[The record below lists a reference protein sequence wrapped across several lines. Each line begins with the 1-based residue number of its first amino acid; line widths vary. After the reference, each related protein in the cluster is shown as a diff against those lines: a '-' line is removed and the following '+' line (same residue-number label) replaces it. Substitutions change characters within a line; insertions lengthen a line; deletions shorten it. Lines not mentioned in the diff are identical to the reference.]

1 MKSPHNLECFIP
13 LELEQ
18 DERESFTTPEL
29 WAERTLLVK
38 IHFNIFNKSS
48 EPGPQPY
55 AIRTMAHGMRR
66 TKIFRVENLIS
77 PRRVSSLRPSM
88 LCFFVKVLFLYG
100 ELKNATGA
108 QVPDRGVGKL
118 TFAPK
123 AARTCSDCPQ
133 LAPWRQLKELS
144 VEVECR
150 RKVAASDCR

>member
-1 MKSPHNLECFIP
+1 MNYFICERIKFLIKLRMKSPHNLECFIS

-38 IHFNIFNKSS
+38 SHFNIFNKSS

-88 LCFFVKVLFLYG
+88 LCFFRKSSFSLRR
-100 ELKNATGA
+100 A
-108 QVPDRGVGKL
+108 
-118 TFAPK
+118 
-123 AARTCSDCPQ
+123 
-133 LAPWRQLKELS
+133 KECDWS
-144 VEVECR
+144 
-150 RKVAASDCR
+150 ASAGSRSR